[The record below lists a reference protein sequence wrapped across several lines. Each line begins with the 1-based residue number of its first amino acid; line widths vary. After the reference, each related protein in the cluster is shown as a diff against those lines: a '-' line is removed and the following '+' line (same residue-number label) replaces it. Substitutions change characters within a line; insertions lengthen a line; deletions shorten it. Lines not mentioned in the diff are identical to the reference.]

1 VRRFSADLV
10 SQLSGASA
18 MKLAPIL
25 FLSDRLYQTLRSETN
40 SFPEYVLVSRWHT
53 RNEKYFDE
61 SATL

>member
-1 VRRFSADLV
+1 
-10 SQLSGASA
+10 